1 MVPGL
6 KVAGC
11 AAKVAALVLVT
22 AVLTTSVLVTGA
34 TAKVKRGD
42 GPAPTDELSCLAR
55 AIYFEAR
62 GEPEEGQMAVGRV
75 ILNRT
80 RSSVYPT
87 TICGVVYENRQR
99 HNRCQFSFACDG
111 KPDRI
116 ADLDSWGVILYRAA
130 VLMAQENQ
138 CSDETASAGP
148 IAFSTH
154 YHATYVAPRWSR
166 LLQQTAK
173 IGRHVFYVEERAL
186 PVEIATVADAKP
198 RALARKAGRP
208 ARIAVARAAD
218 GTRGAPAETADGTG
232 NTATRLT
239 LLELPPLKVSA
250 IP

>member
-1 MVPGL
+1 MAATAAMVL
-6 KVAGC
+6 A
-11 AAKVAALVLVT
+11 T
-22 AVLTTSVLVTGA
+22 AVLTTGA
-34 TAKVKRGD
+34 EAATKRGD

-80 RSSVYPT
+80 RSSVYPA

-111 KPDRI
+111 RPDRI
-116 ADLDSWGVILYRAA
+116 TDFDSWGVILYRAA
-130 VLMAQENQ
+130 VLMAQENE

-166 LLQQTAK
+166 LLHQTAQ

-186 PVEIATVADAKP
+186 PVEIATVETASP
-198 RALARKAGRP
+198 RATARKAGRP
-208 ARIAVARAAD
+208 ARVAVARAAD
-218 GTRGAPAETADGTG
+218 GARGAATG
-232 NTATRLT
+232 SDEPTPTRLT

-250 IP
+250 VR